1 MTNKNYMAQLGATLV
16 DRGFPI
22 LPIQPNT
29 KKPGLYKL
37 GAWHEYPKWSRHC
50 ERDTTDNEVDIWG
63 NWPEAGIGI
72 AAGRVIGIDIDI
84 LDSPTIALEI
94 EALAKRM
101 LGDTPAVR
109 IGHAP
114 KRLLVYRAVQPFSG
128 FKYPPIEVLGVG
140 QQFIAYGIHPDT
152 GKPYDWPVSTLADL
166 SPDDLPGITEA
177 QAREFAK
184 EAYRLIPAELRPKTL
199 GVGLRAPMEC
209 ANLPEQRGTYEAVED
224 ALSHIVNADLDYDS
238 WVRIGMAIKGALGD
252 EGWPLFE
259 AWSESSQKNDP
270 KTTARSWRSFAPQRI
285 GAGTIYKLALD
296 NGWEP
301 DAEMQLNGEIV
312 MNGHHPAREF
322 LQALQ
327 AADPISI
334 EPQEMSLPPPKPMPV
349 GWDQV
354 GGVIADMMALM
365 AATAKRPQPV
375 LALGASLCAIGALM
389 GRKYRTESNIRSN
402 LYVVGIAE
410 SGAGKNHS
418 RVVINELFRKANL
431 LQYLGGNKIASGSGL
446 LTAIQRQPAILFQLD
461 EFGMFLSAAADR
473 KRSPRYVC
481 EILDLM
487 TELYTTSGT
496 TYFGVEYAS
505 TQHNNAHR
513 AIHQPCACIYGTTT
527 PLHFWQA
534 LQASNVADGS
544 LARFLI
550 MESEDDFPDS
560 NEAFGV
566 IDPPQD
572 LIDRLILIHQGGG
585 KLNGNLT
592 DVGAIDEVLV
602 DPRVV
607 PMTPQA
613 RATFRQL
620 DQELVERLRTSRG
633 TGYSSILA
641 RIEENATKLALI
653 RAVSRDPVDPQIEG
667 HDAEWGIMLSR
678 HCAELT
684 IREASARVS
693 ENQVESHHKRA
704 MQILRDAGMAG
715 MSKSDFTRRTQFMDH
730 RQRDGVLRT
739 LAEAGLIEMMALQSK
754 GRPAQ
759 WIKVL

>member
-1 MTNKNYMAQLGATLV
+1 MTSQNYMAQLGATLV

-29 KKPGLYKL
+29 KKPGMFRL
-37 GAWHEYPKWSRHC
+37 GSWHDYPKWSRHC
-50 ERDTTDNEVDIWG
+50 ERDTTENEVDIWG
-63 NWPEAGIGI
+63 DWPEAGIGI
-72 AAGRVIGIDIDI
+72 AAGRVIGIDIDVVH
-84 LDSPTIALEI
+84 SAAIAHEI

-109 IGHAP
+109 IGRAP
-114 KRLLVYRAVQPFSG
+114 KRLLVYRAVQPFAG
-128 FKYPPIEVLGVG
+128 FKYPPIEVLGLG
-140 QQFIAYGIHPDT
+140 QQFIAYGVHPET
-152 GKPYDWPVSTLADL
+152 GQPYDWPVSTLADL
-166 SPDDLPGITEA
+166 TPDELPAITEA

-184 EAYRLIPAELRPKTL
+184 EAYLLIPLDQRPKSL
-199 GVGLRAPMEC
+199 RVGPRSTGEC
-209 ANLPEQRGTYEAVED
+209 ANLPEQRGTFEAVED
-224 ALSHIVNADLDYDS
+224 ALAHIVNADLAYDS

-259 AWSESSQKNDP
+259 DWSATSQKNDP

-285 GAGTIYKLALD
+285 GAGTLYKLALD
-296 NGWEP
+296 NGWQPAP
-301 DAEMQLNGEIV
+301 DLQLNGEVVI
-312 MNGHHPAREF
+312 NGHHPARE
-322 LQALQ
+322 LLEALQ
-327 AADPISI
+327 SPDPITT
-334 EPQEMSLPPPKPMPV
+334 EPAGDSLPAPKPLPA

-365 AATAKRPQPV
+365 AVTAKRPQPV
-375 LALGASLCAIGALM
+375 LALGASLCAVGALM
-389 GRKYRTESNIRSN
+389 GRKYRTESNTRSN

-487 TELYTTSGT
+487 TELYTTAGT
-496 TYFGVEYAS
+496 TYFGIEYAS

-566 IDPPQD
+566 IDPPPD
-572 LIDRLILIHQGGG
+572 LIDKLILIHQGGG

-607 PMTPQA
+607 PMTPAA
-613 RATFRQL
+613 RDAFRAL
-620 DQELVERLRTSRG
+620 DQELVRKLRTSRG
-633 TGYSSILA
+633 TGFSSILA

-653 RAVSRDPVDPQIEG
+653 RAVSRDPVDPIIED
-667 HDAEWGIMLSR
+667 HDAQWGIMLSR

-704 MQILRDAGMAG
+704 MQILRDAGQAG
-715 MSKSDFTRRTQFMDH
+715 MSRSEFTRRTQFMDH

-739 LAEAGLIEMMALQSK
+739 LAEARLIDTVMLQSK

>member
-1 MTNKNYMAQLGATLV
+1 MMNNNYMAQWGATLV
-16 DRGFPI
+16 DHGFPI
-22 LPIQPNT
+22 LPIQPQS

-50 ERDTTDNEVDIWG
+50 ERDTTDHEVDIWG

-84 LDSPTIALEI
+84 LDSPTIALDI

-109 IGHAP
+109 IGRAP

-128 FKYPPIEVLGVG
+128 FKYPPIEVLGLG

-152 GKPYDWPVSTLADL
+152 GKPYDWPVITLADL
-166 SPDDLPGITEA
+166 RAEDLPGITEA

-199 GVGLRAPMEC
+199 GVGLCAPMEC
-209 ANLPEQRGTYEAVED
+209 TRLPEQRGTYEAVAD
-224 ALSHIVNADLDYDS
+224 ALGHIINADLDYDS

-252 EGWPLFE
+252 DGWPLFE
-259 AWSESSQKNDP
+259 AWSLNSQKNDP

-296 NGWEP
+296 NGWQPEA
-301 DAEMQLNGEIV
+301 DLQLNGELV

-322 LQALQ
+322 LHALHTN
-327 AADPISI
+327 DPISL
-334 EPQEMSLPPPKPMPV
+334 EPQEVSLPPAKPMPA

-354 GGVIADMMALM
+354 DGVLANMMTLM

-550 MESEDDFPDS
+550 LESEDDFPDS

-572 LIDRLILIHQGGG
+572 LIDRMILIHQGGG

-613 RATFRQL
+613 RDTFRHL
-620 DQELVERLRTSRG
+620 DQELVGRLRTSRG

-641 RIEENATKLALI
+641 RIEENATKLAMI
-653 RAVSRDPVDPQIEG
+653 RAVSRDPVDPQIED
-667 HDAEWGIMLSR
+667 HDATWGIMLSR

-704 MQILRDAGMAG
+704 LKILRDAGKSG

-730 RQRDGVLRT
+730 RQRDSVLRT
-739 LAEAGLIEMMALQSK
+739 LAEAGLIESMTLQSK